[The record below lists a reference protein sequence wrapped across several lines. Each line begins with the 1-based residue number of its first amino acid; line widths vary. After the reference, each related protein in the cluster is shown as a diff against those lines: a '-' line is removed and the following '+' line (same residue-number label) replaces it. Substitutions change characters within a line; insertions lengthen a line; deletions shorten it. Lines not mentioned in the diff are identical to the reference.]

1 MQKFILS
8 IFTPFLV
15 AVLVRI
21 ALFIIGFVIAIIEE
35 STGSSTE
42 VGVHIGF
49 FDTFTWDESYLFWII
64 VGVLTFFAEMLVWD
78 DDNY

>member
-42 VGVHIGF
+42 VGVQIGF